1 MILNEIEKEIPMNE
15 DILQKITLLEDQLK
29 KYKEGINIGVHPFD
43 IANLLIEIKS
53 VDEHAYTDLLKKL
66 PSDLLAEVIVEL
78 PKLYKEEL
86 YRSYGPE
93 ELAKLT
99 ESLDTD
105 EAAVLIQHI
114 EEVDDKKAD
123 AVISNLSDNSRDTIE
138 ELIAYKDNEAGSF
151 MQTEVFHADVSE
163 TIKASIQ
170 RLKEMKKNKEIDNVD
185 HVFVVSDE
193 KKFIGMIPLEDLI
206 LQETEALYG
215 DIIEGGKITISV
227 NPNENIRK
235 VIEIVRDYD
244 LSVIPVVNDQGI
256 LIGRITA
263 DDIYDI
269 IQEDNTE
276 QIYNLAGVKDTV
288 EEEEGIWKISRARGI
303 WIGISLL
310 TSIVASVVIGL
321 FDTTLQSLVALA
333 ILMPIVA
340 SIGGNAGSQTLTV
353 TVRQMAL
360 GDIDIDKAKRTIFKE
375 VIVSSINGAVYAV
388 VMGIVAYFWFQ
399 MPMLGVVMGIAIV
412 INLLT
417 AGFFG
422 AIIPL
427 SLKKFGVD
435 PAIGSTALLTTVTD
449 IVGFFSF
456 LGLATIILL

>member
-1 MILNEIEKEIPMNE
+1 MKLDNIEKETLINE
-15 DILQKITLLEDQLK
+15 EILQKITLLEDQLK
-29 KYKEGINIGVHPFD
+29 QYRRGIDIGVHPFD
-43 IANLLIEIKS
+43 IANQLVEIRS
-53 VDEHAYTDLLKKL
+53 IDEDAYTDLLNKL
-66 PSDLLAEVIVEL
+66 PSNLLAEVLVEL
-78 PKLYKEEL
+78 PKSYQEEL
-86 YRSYGPE
+86 YTSYGSKK
-93 ELAKLT
+93 LAKVT

-105 EAAVLIQHI
+105 EAVVLIQHI
-114 EEVDDKKAD
+114 EKVDEEKAD
-123 AVISNLSDNSRDTIE
+123 AVISNLSDSTRDTIE

-151 MQTEVFHADVSE
+151 MQTEVFYADVGE
-163 TIKASIQ
+163 TIKASIE
-170 RLKEMKKNKEIDNVD
+170 RLKEMKKNKEIDNVH
-185 HVFVVSDE
+185 HVFVVSEE

-206 LQETEALYG
+206 LQETEALYR
-215 DIIEGGKITISV
+215 DVIEEGKITISV
-227 NPNENIRK
+227 SPSEEIRK
-235 VIEIVRDYD
+235 VVEIVSNYD
-244 LSVIPVVNDQGI
+244 LSEISVLNDQGI

-269 IQEDNTE
+269 IEDDATE
-276 QIYNLAGVKDTV
+276 QIYHLAGVKETV
-288 EEEEGIWKISRARGI
+288 EEEDGIWKISHARGI

-310 TSIVASVVIGL
+310 TSIAASVVIGL

-360 GDIDIDKAKRTIFKE
+360 GDIDIDEAKKTISKE
-375 VIVSSINGAVYAV
+375 IVVSFINGTIYAV

-427 SLKKFGVD
+427 GLKKFGVD

-449 IVGFFSF
+449 IIGFFSF

>member
-1 MILNEIEKEIPMNE
+1 VQLNDTKKEISINE
-15 DILQKITLLEDQLK
+15 DILEKITLLENQLK
-29 KYKEGINIGVHPFD
+29 TYKKGIDIGVHPFD
-43 IANLLIEIKS
+43 IANILIEIKS
-53 VDEHAYTDLLKKL
+53 INEDAYTDLLKKL

-78 PKLYKEEL
+78 PKSYKEEL
-86 YRSYGPE
+86 YTSYDPE
-93 ELAKLT
+93 KLAKLT
-99 ESLDTD
+99 EFLDTD

-114 EEVDDKKAD
+114 EELDDEKAD
-123 AVISNLSDNSRDTIE
+123 AVISNLSDSTRDTIE
-138 ELIAYKDNEAGSF
+138 ELIAYKDSEAGSF
-151 MQTEVFHADVSE
+151 MQTEVFYADVSE
-163 TIKASIQ
+163 TIKASIE
-170 RLKEMKKNKEIDNVD
+170 RLKGMKENKEIDNVH
-185 HVFVVSDE
+185 HVFVVSEE

-215 DIIEGGKITISV
+215 DVIEEGKITISV
-227 NPNENIRK
+227 NPYEDIRK

-244 LSVIPVVNDQGI
+244 LSEISVLNDQGI

-269 IQEDNTE
+269 IQNDDTE
-276 QIYNLAGVKDTV
+276 QIYHLAGVKDTV
-288 EEEEGIWKISRARGI
+288 EEEEGIWKISRTRGL

-321 FDTTLQSLVALA
+321 FDTTLQSFVALA

-360 GDIDIDKAKRTIFKE
+360 GDIAIDEAKRTIFKE
-375 VIVSSINGAVYAV
+375 VVISFINGAVYAV

-399 MPMLGVVMGIAIV
+399 IPMLGVVMGMAIV

-417 AGFFG
+417 AGLFG

-449 IVGFFSF
+449 IIGFFSF